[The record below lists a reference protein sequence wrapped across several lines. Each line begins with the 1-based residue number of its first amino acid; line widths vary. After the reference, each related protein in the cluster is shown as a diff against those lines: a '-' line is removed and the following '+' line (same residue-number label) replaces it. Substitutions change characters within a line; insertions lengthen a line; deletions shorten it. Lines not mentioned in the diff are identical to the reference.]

1 MLLESFYHSQVL
13 MIALTVVIAIIKT
26 FSFSIVLS
34 ILAIIVLLF
43 ISAFISGSEIAF
55 FSLTPND
62 FNELKTGSDIRY
74 KDVLKLLERPK
85 LLLGTL
91 LITINFINVGVVI
104 ISTFIVTSMFDII
117 QHPLMVFIL
126 QAVIITSLILLFGE
140 ILPKVYANQN
150 SLKIAVSFA
159 KPVQFFVKIF
169 YPLSSLLVKSSSIID
184 KRLKRKKHD
193 ISISELSNV
202 IEITSDENTPK
213 QEKNILKGIVK
224 FGDIDVK
231 EIMKSRVDV
240 IAVENTTTFKKL
252 LAIIIDAGYSRIP
265 VYNDSFDNVTG
276 VLYIKDLLP
285 HMDKTDSFDWN
296 TLLRPA
302 FFIPE
307 NKKINDLLKEFQDM
321 KIHLAIV
328 VDEYGGTSGI
338 VTLEDIIEE
347 IVGEINDEFDVESE
361 MVNYTKIDDNNYLFD
376 GKTSIQDFYKIL
388 NIEENIFDD
397 LKGESESLAGLILEL
412 EGKIPEKNSIIK
424 IKNFTFKIDAVDNR
438 RIKRIKTTID
448 NQIQ

>member
-34 ILAIIVLLF
+34 ILAIIVLLL

-85 LLLGTL
+85 LLLATL

-240 IAVENTTTFKKL
+240 IAVENTTSFKKL

-285 HMDKTDSFDWN
+285 HMDKADSFDWN

>member
-1 MLLESFYHSQVL
+1 M
-13 MIALTVVIAIIKT
+13 
-26 FSFSIVLS
+26 
-34 ILAIIVLLF
+34 
-43 ISAFISGSEIAF
+43 
-55 FSLTPND
+55 
-62 FNELKTGSDIRY
+62 
-74 KDVLKLLERPK
+74 
-85 LLLGTL
+85 
-91 LITINFINVGVVI
+91 
-104 ISTFIVTSMFDII
+104 
-117 QHPLMVFIL
+117 
-126 QAVIITSLILLFGE
+126 
-140 ILPKVYANQN
+140 
-150 SLKIAVSFA
+150 
-159 KPVQFFVKIF
+159 
-169 YPLSSLLVKSSSIID
+169 SSLLVKSSSIID

-240 IAVENTTTFKKL
+240 IAVENTTSFKKL

-285 HMDKTDSFDWN
+285 HMDKADSFDWN

-388 NIEENIFDD
+388 NIVENIFDD
-397 LKGESESLAGLILEL
+397 VKGESESLAGLILEL